1 MKYVNYLRVSTVKQ
15 GNSGLGLEA
24 QKTMINNFLKPGD
37 EVIAEFTEVI
47 SGRRID
53 RPKLK
58 QAIELTKQHD
68 AKLLIAKLDRLAR
81 NATFIGELM
90 QSGVQFIAANTPEA
104 NWLTVSLLSILSEN
118 ESNEIKTRTKNALA
132 EAKKRGVK
140 LGKPEN
146 LTPEAIAKGRKAMQ
160 ENAFN
165 DPVNQK
171 AGHVIVLLR
180 KEGYSFYKIARYLNS
195 NGFRTRRGNK
205 HSIAGTTQLFNR
217 YKDYF
222 KI

>member
-47 SGRRID
+47 SGRRVD

-81 NATFIGELM
+81 NSAFIGELS
-90 QSGVQFIAANTPEA
+90 QSGVKFIAADMPEA
-104 NWLTVSLLSILSEN
+104 NWLTVSLLAVLSDY
-118 ESNEIKTRTKNALA
+118 ESREIKNRTKNALR
-132 EAKKRGVK
+132 EAKKRGVQ
-140 LGKPEN
+140 LGCKEN
-146 LTPEAIAKGRKAMQ
+146 LTSEARAKGRRAMQ

-165 DPVNQK
+165 DPINQK
-171 AGHVIVLLR
+171 NAHMIIFLK
-180 KEGYSFYKIARYLNS
+180 KEGYSFYKIAKYLNA

>member
-15 GNSGLGLEA
+15 GSSGLGLEA
-24 QKTMINNFLKPGD
+24 QKTMINNFLKPED
-37 EVIAEFTEVI
+37 EVIAEFTEI
-47 SGRRID
+47 ESGRKAN

-58 QAIELTKQHD
+58 EAIELTKQHD

-81 NATFIGELM
+81 NSIFIGELIE
-90 QSGVQFIAANTPEA
+90 SGVKFIAADLPEA
-104 NWLTVSLLSILSEN
+104 NWLTVSLLAVLSDY
-118 ESNEIKTRTKNALA
+118 ESREIKNRTKNALK
-132 EAKKRGVK
+132 EAKKRGVQ
-140 LGKPEN
+140 LGCKKN

-160 ENAFN
+160 QNAFN

-171 AGHVIVLLR
+171 NAHVIVLLK
-180 KEGYSFYKIARYLNS
+180 KEGYSFYKIAKYLNT
-195 NGFRTRRGNK
+195 NGFKTRRGNN
-205 HSIAGTTQLFNR
+205 HSIAGVGQLFNR

>member
-1 MKYVNYLRVSTVKQ
+1 MRYVNYLRVSTVKQ
-15 GNSGLGLEA
+15 GNSGLGIEA
-24 QKTMINNFLKPGD
+24 QKTMINNFLKKDD
-37 EVIAEFTEVI
+37 EVIAEFREI
-47 SGRRID
+47 ESGRKVD
-53 RPKLK
+53 RPMLK

-90 QSGVQFIAANTPEA
+90 QTGVQFIAADMPEA

-118 ESNEIKTRTKNALA
+118 ESNLTKTRTKLALA

-140 LGKPEN
+140 LGKPDN

-160 ENAFN
+160 QNAFN
-165 DPVNQK
+165 DPINQK
-171 AGHVIVLLR
+171 NAHMIILLR
-180 KEGYSFYKIARYLNS
+180 KEGYSFYKIAKYLNA
-195 NGFRTRRGNK
+195 NGFLTRRGNK
-205 HSIAGTTQLFNR
+205 HSIAGVEQLFNR
-217 YKDYF
+217 YEKHF